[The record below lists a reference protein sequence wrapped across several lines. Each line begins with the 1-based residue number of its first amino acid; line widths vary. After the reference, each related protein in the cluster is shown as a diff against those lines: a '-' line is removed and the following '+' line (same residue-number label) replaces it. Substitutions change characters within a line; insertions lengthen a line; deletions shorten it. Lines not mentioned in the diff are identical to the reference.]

1 MLLEKIALGK
11 TLDIYVDREGYR
23 YRLVSK
29 VEDAT
34 ARRICVSLIAA
45 NGRVFQFHPEDDI
58 RIVWRNGEQMWEWP
72 KVKAG
77 IAKLDDEPVHFF
89 EITNPGKSFNR
100 RNAYRVSV
108 NEEIDLGFYT
118 MPGLGKKLSE
128 KPVETKKLEDGNIQ
142 IIELNV
148 HPERVRGFIKDV
160 SETGIGIYSN
170 HEFNIEDSLFFD
182 IPSPYGM
189 LGVRAEIIRKD
200 ELRSITHKYSNYY
213 GCIFVQTDKRLLR
226 YIYDIQREMLKK
238 QKKQQELEM
247 VRRRR

>member
-1 MLLEKIALGK
+1 MLLENIALGK

-23 YRLVSK
+23 YRLISK
-29 VEDAT
+29 VEDTT

-45 NGRVFQFHPEDDI
+45 NGRAFQFRPDDDVCI
-58 RIVWRNGEQMWEWP
+58 IYRNGEQMWEWS

-89 EITNPGKSFNR
+89 QITNPGKSFNR

-108 NEEIDLGFYT
+108 NEETRLGFYT
-118 MPGLGKKLSE
+118 MPGQAKKLSE

-142 IIELNV
+142 IIESNI
-148 HPERVRGFIKDV
+148 HPEYVKGLIKDV

-170 HEFNIEDSLFFD
+170 HEFSLEDDLFFD

-189 LGVRAEIIRKD
+189 LSVRAEIVRKD
-200 ELRSITHKYSNYY
+200 ELRAIAHKYSNYY
-213 GCIFVQTDKRLLR
+213 GCIFIQTDKKLLR

-238 QKKQQELEM
+238 QKKQHELD
-247 VRRRR
+247 RRRQ